1 MPTVPEQSVIVD
13 SDLIR
18 RYDQAGPRY
27 TSYPTAPHFHTDF
40 DEIDLIRA
48 LQASNHQARPL
59 SLYFHIPFC
68 EHLCF
73 YCACTK
79 VVTRH
84 HEWGGPYVARLEKEM
99 VLYLSHLDAS
109 RPVEQLHFGGGTPT
123 FLRQNDLS
131 TLLNSIHRHFQLLPD
146 DQGEY
151 GVEIDPRALEPG
163 TLKLLREFGFNRI
176 SIGVQDL
183 DVAVQK
189 AVHREQSL
197 ELLTEVMAEA
207 RSLGF
212 RSISLDLIYGLPLQ
226 TPESFARTL
235 EAVITLRP
243 NRLSVFNYAHLPER
257 FPPQRRILETDIPSP
272 ENKLRILAES
282 ISTLQQAGY
291 VYIGMDHFALPDD
304 ELTLAQREGSLY
316 RNFQGYSTHA
326 GSDLLA
332 FGMSAIAM
340 VGPNYSQN
348 IKDLDAWGDRLD
360 HGHLPVE
367 KGIRLN
373 DEDLL
378 RRHIIN
384 RLTCDFRLDFAAL
397 QQQYGI
403 HFRAHFSDCLP
414 ALNQL
419 EQDGLIQMDAEN
431 LQVTPQGRL
440 LIRHVCM
447 VFDAYLPQKSVR
459 YSRVI

>member
-1 MPTVPEQSVIVD
+1 MPSTLEQKVIFD
-13 SDLIR
+13 ADLIR

-27 TSYPTAPHFHTDF
+27 TSYPTAPHFHSDF
-40 DEIDLIRA
+40 GETQLIQA
-48 LQASNHQARPL
+48 LQDSNTQAKPL

-68 EHLCF
+68 ENLCF

-84 HEWGGPYVARLEKEM
+84 HEWGSPYVARLGTEM
-99 VLYLSHLDAS
+99 VLYLNHLDAN

-123 FLRQNDLS
+123 FLRQQDLR
-131 TLLNSIHRHFQLLPD
+131 TLLESIHRHFRLLAD

-151 GVEIDPRALEPG
+151 GIEIDPRALEPG
-163 TLKLLREFGFNRI
+163 TLSLLRDFGFNRI

-183 DVAVQK
+183 DTAVQK

-197 ELLTEVMAEA
+197 ALTAEVIAEA

-212 RSISLDLIYGLPLQ
+212 RSVSLDLIYGLPLQ
-226 TPESFARTL
+226 TPERFAATL
-235 EAVITLRP
+235 DTVIALRP

-257 FPPQRRILETDIPSP
+257 FPAQKRILDADIPSP

-282 ISTLQQAGY
+282 IATLQEAGY
-291 VYIGMDHFALPDD
+291 VYIGMDHFALPED
-304 ELTLAQREGSLY
+304 ELTLAQREGTLY

-340 VGPNYSQN
+340 VGPTYSQN
-348 IKDLDAWGDRLD
+348 IKDLDVWGERLD
-360 HGHLPVE
+360 QGHLPVE
-367 KGIRLN
+367 RGVQLRT
-373 DEDLL
+373 EDIL
-378 RRHIIN
+378 RRHVIN
-384 RLTCDFRLDFAAL
+384 RLTCDFRLDYTQL

-403 HFRAHFSDCLP
+403 DFHTHFRDCLP
-414 ALNQL
+414 ALERL
-419 EQDGLIQMDAEN
+419 ERDGLIQMDSDN

-447 VFDAYLPQKSVR
+447 IFDAYLPHKAVR

>member
-1 MPTVPEQSVIVD
+1 MSSAFEQKVIFD
-13 SDLIR
+13 ADLIR

-27 TSYPTAPHFHTDF
+27 TSYPTAPHFHSDF
-40 DEIDLIRA
+40 GERQLIQA
-48 LQASNHQARPL
+48 LQGSNAQARPL

-68 EHLCF
+68 ENLCF

-84 HEWGGPYVARLEKEM
+84 HEWGSPYVARLDQEM
-99 VLYLSHLDAS
+99 ALYLAHLDAS

-123 FLRQNDLS
+123 FLRQPDLR
-131 TLLNSIHRHFQLLPD
+131 TLLESIHRHFQLLPD
-146 DQGEY
+146 DNGEY
-151 GVEIDPRALEPG
+151 GIEIDPRALEPG
-163 TLKLLREFGFNRI
+163 TLSLLRDFGFNRI

-183 DVAVQK
+183 DAAVQK

-197 ELLTEVMAEA
+197 ELTAAVIAEA

-212 RSISLDLIYGLPLQ
+212 RSVSLDLIYGLPLQ
-226 TPESFARTL
+226 TPERFAATL
-235 EAVITLRP
+235 EAVIALRP
-243 NRLSVFNYAHLPER
+243 DRLSVFNYAHLPER
-257 FPPQRRILETDIPSP
+257 FPAQKRILDGDIPAP

-282 ISTLQQAGY
+282 IATLQEAGY
-291 VYIGMDHFALPDD
+291 VYIGMDHFALPED

-340 VGPNYSQN
+340 IGSTYSQN
-348 IKDLDAWGDRLD
+348 IKELDAWGARLD
-360 HGHLPVE
+360 QGHLPVE
-367 KGIRLN
+367 RGIQLSA
-373 DEDLL
+373 EDLL
-378 RRHIIN
+378 RRHVIN
-384 RLTCDFRLDFAAL
+384 RLTCDFRLDFNRL
-397 QQQYGI
+397 QQQYGMDFHI
-403 HFRAHFSDCLP
+403 HFRDCLP
-414 ALNQL
+414 ALERL
-419 EQDGLIQMDAEN
+419 EKDGLIQMDSDS
-431 LQVTPQGRL
+431 LWVTAQGRL

-447 VFDAYLPQKSVR
+447 IFDAYLPHKAVH

>member
-1 MPTVPEQSVIVD
+1 MPQSNPQSVIFD
-13 SDLIR
+13 ADLIR
-18 RYDQAGPRY
+18 HYDQPGPRY

-40 DEIDLIRA
+40 GEADLIRT
-48 LQASNHQARPL
+48 LQKSNYLSRPL
-59 SLYFHIPFC
+59 SLYLHIPFC

-84 HEWGGPYVARLEKEM
+84 HEWGAPYVVHLEKEM
-99 VLYLSHLDAS
+99 ALYLAHLDAG

-123 FLRQNDLS
+123 FLRRNDM
-131 TLLNSIHRHFQLLPD
+131 TRLLESIHQHFHLLPD

-151 GVEIDPRALEPG
+151 GIEIDPRALEPG
-163 TLKLLREFGFNRI
+163 SLQLLRDFGFNRI

-183 DVAVQK
+183 NPAVQK

-197 ELLTEVMAEA
+197 ELTATVMTEA
-207 RSLGF
+207 RALGF
-212 RSISLDLIYGLPLQ
+212 RSVSLDLIYGLPLQ
-226 TPESFARTL
+226 TPESFAVTL
-235 EAVITLRP
+235 AAVIALRP

-257 FPPQRRILETDIPSP
+257 FPPQRRISEADIPSP

-282 ISTLQQAGY
+282 IATLQQAGY

-304 ELTLAQREGSLY
+304 ELTMAQQKGSLY

-340 VGPNYSQN
+340 VDHTYSQN
-348 IKDLDAWGDRLD
+348 IKDLDAWGAALD

-367 KGIRLN
+367 RGICLS

-378 RRHIIN
+378 RRHIMN
-384 RLTCDFRLDFAAL
+384 RLTCDFQLDFATL
-397 QQQYGI
+397 QQQYGTE
-403 HFRAHFSDCLP
+403 FGAHFGDGMA
-414 ALNQL
+414 ALEKL
-419 EQDGLIQMDAEN
+419 EKDGLIQMDSAS
-431 LQVTPQGRL
+431 LRVTPQGRL

-447 VFDAYLPQKSVR
+447 VFDAYLPQKTVR